1 MVKRM
6 YPRANNPNL
15 LALEDISTECTTV
28 SGAVPSISNV
38 QCLCKTDKELPPPT
52 SSFRGKFLPG
62 VQSSISCL
70 RPESGNAQT
79 PHTVRFPVLPPIS
92 QIGILSS
99 RTDSSSGFDERKRIG
114 SRIAVSNV
122 TCLNADVLA
131 KDMAYSTALP
141 SGRMA
146 KKDYGIKSFDS
157 EFIKLC
163 KMNGRK
169 NLLKDMEILNKKT
182 SAVSNVYDFEM
193 TNRRTM
199 LRSPNESWKPS
210 EWTKFEVHKKYQ
222 LR

>member
-6 YPRANNPNL
+6 YPRVNKPNPL
-15 LALEDISTECTTV
+15 VLENISAECTTV
-28 SGAVPSISNV
+28 SGVVPSISNV
-38 QCLCKTDKELPPPT
+38 QCLCRSERELTPPA
-52 SSFRGKFLPG
+52 SSLRGRVLPG

-70 RPESGNAQT
+70 RPESGKAQT
-79 PHTVRFPVLPPIS
+79 PYSVRFPVLPPIS

-99 RTDSSSGFDERKRIG
+99 RTDSSSDFDERKSIE
-114 SRIAVSNV
+114 SRISNV

-146 KKDYGIKSFDS
+146 KKDYGIKPFDS
-157 EFIKLC
+157 EFVKLC

-169 NLLKDMEILNKKT
+169 NLLKDTEILNRKT
-182 SAVSNVYDFEM
+182 GAVSNVYDFKM

-210 EWTKFEVHKKYQ
+210 EWTKFEVYKKCQ